1 MGHCYEFGIG
11 TNVDYK
17 KAFSIYEELKEID
30 YEDGIYRLAY
40 CYEHG
45 IGIDIDKEK
54 AFKLYNDLARMGNE
68 DAMFYLA
75 QCYELDRKNVL
86 SNEITNEEIVADLEH
101 DTNLEKDINI
111 VI

>member
-1 MGHCYEFGIG
+1 M
-11 TNVDYK
+11 N
-17 KAFSIYEELKEID
+17 ELTQID

-75 QCYELDRKNVL
+75 QCYELDR
-86 SNEITNEEIVADLEH
+86 
-101 DTNLEKDINI
+101 
-111 VI
+111 